1 MEQLYNYLPRELI
14 TFVLVTLFSL
24 LIGLS
29 QRRISLK
36 REGETTLFGT
46 DRTFT
51 FIGILGYLLYILDP
65 TDMRL
70 FMGGGAVLG
79 LLLGLNYYVKQSQ
92 FHVFGVTTI
101 IIALI
106 TYCLAPIVS
115 TQPSWFYVMVIVTV
129 LLLTEL
135 KHTFTEFAQRMKN
148 DEMITLAKFLAIS
161 GIILPML
168 PHKNLIP
175 DINLTPYSI
184 WLATV
189 VVSGIS
195 YLSYL
200 LKRYVFHESGVL
212 VSGIIGGLYS
222 STATISVLA
231 RKSRKASEQEA
242 NEYVAAML
250 LAVSM
255 MLGVLAMPA
264 SAAAQQPESTAVVS
278 EELSDAAALS
288 AAEDENDIVNIR
300 IRATGNLVYGSDYKL
315 EVETRPENTQYIA
328 VVLGTSGEAYGYVT
342 LMISEKL
349 RTLLKLIPLPKKM
362 SQTPDQA
369 EEFNVYSYLKQLI
382 DGNDVG
388 VLLRV
393 ADEVVSVMDTVSF
406 FVPASYLTTVKNVSN
421 GMKLTLS
428 LIRKYLPE
436 GALSRIY
443 LDEQPKDSGKYV
455 AGAIALESSDINAA
469 GFAMFK
475 IKPKTENVSLSWAAD
490 APSSLTVSQLQSTD
504 LTAKVISDGQVAEN
518 GKVSYTYKKKSF
530 LCFSSKI
537 NGVPTEPGTYT
548 QTAKAGGNYS
558 CGSISRTITV
568 TADPQPAAAPAAE
581 QPAA

>member
-1 MEQLYNYLPRELI
+1 MDMEQLYSYVPRELV

-106 TYCLAPIVS
+106 TYCMAPIVA
-115 TQPSWFYVMVIVTV
+115 TQPSWFYVMVVVTV

-200 LKRYVFHESGVL
+200 LKRYVFHESGTL

-242 NEYVAAML
+242 TDYVAAML

-255 MLGVLAMPA
+255 MFLRFMILILIFSREIFLSIYPYLLTM
-264 SAAAQQPESTAVVS
+264 AVVAAIVAWFIHS
-278 EELSDAAALS
+278 NDQPVEEEEDDSSNPLEFKVALIFAVLFVIFTFLTHYTLVYAGTGGLNLLSFVSGFSDITPFILNLLQNTGSVAALIITACS
-288 AAEDENDIVNIR
+288 MQAIISNIMVNMFYALFFAGKGSKLRPWILGGFGVV
-300 IRATGNLVYGSDYKL
+300 IACNLVL
-315 EVETRPENTQYIA
+315 LLFFYI
-328 VVLGTSGEAYGYVT
+328 
-342 LMISEKL
+342 
-349 RTLLKLIPLPKKM
+349 
-362 SQTPDQA
+362 
-369 EEFNVYSYLKQLI
+369 
-382 DGNDVG
+382 
-388 VLLRV
+388 
-393 ADEVVSVMDTVSF
+393 
-406 FVPASYLTTVKNVSN
+406 
-421 GMKLTLS
+421 
-428 LIRKYLPE
+428 
-436 GALSRIY
+436 
-443 LDEQPKDSGKYV
+443 
-455 AGAIALESSDINAA
+455 
-469 GFAMFK
+469 
-475 IKPKTENVSLSWAAD
+475 
-490 APSSLTVSQLQSTD
+490 
-504 LTAKVISDGQVAEN
+504 
-518 GKVSYTYKKKSF
+518 
-530 LCFSSKI
+530 
-537 NGVPTEPGTYT
+537 
-548 QTAKAGGNYS
+548 
-558 CGSISRTITV
+558 
-568 TADPQPAAAPAAE
+568 
-581 QPAA
+581 

>member
-1 MEQLYNYLPRELI
+1 MDMEQLYSYVPRELV

-106 TYCLAPIVS
+106 TYCMAPIVA
-115 TQPSWFYVMVIVTV
+115 TQPSWFYVMVVVTV

-200 LKRYVFHESGVL
+200 LKRYVFHESGTL

-242 NEYVAAML
+242 TDYVAAML

-255 MLGVLAMPA
+255 MFLRFMILILIFSREIFLSIYPYLLTM
-264 SAAAQQPESTAVVS
+264 AVVAAIVAWFIHS
-278 EELSDAAALS
+278 RQKRSGTTSLLKQEEDDSSNPLEFKVALIFAVLFVIFTFLTHYTLVYAGTGGLNLLSFVSGFSDITPFILNLLQNTGSVAALIITACS
-288 AAEDENDIVNIR
+288 MQAIISNIMVNMFYALFFAGKGSKLRPWILGGFGVV
-300 IRATGNLVYGSDYKL
+300 IACNLVL
-315 EVETRPENTQYIA
+315 LLFFYI
-328 VVLGTSGEAYGYVT
+328 
-342 LMISEKL
+342 
-349 RTLLKLIPLPKKM
+349 
-362 SQTPDQA
+362 
-369 EEFNVYSYLKQLI
+369 
-382 DGNDVG
+382 
-388 VLLRV
+388 
-393 ADEVVSVMDTVSF
+393 
-406 FVPASYLTTVKNVSN
+406 
-421 GMKLTLS
+421 
-428 LIRKYLPE
+428 
-436 GALSRIY
+436 
-443 LDEQPKDSGKYV
+443 
-455 AGAIALESSDINAA
+455 
-469 GFAMFK
+469 
-475 IKPKTENVSLSWAAD
+475 
-490 APSSLTVSQLQSTD
+490 
-504 LTAKVISDGQVAEN
+504 
-518 GKVSYTYKKKSF
+518 
-530 LCFSSKI
+530 
-537 NGVPTEPGTYT
+537 
-548 QTAKAGGNYS
+548 
-558 CGSISRTITV
+558 
-568 TADPQPAAAPAAE
+568 
-581 QPAA
+581 

>member
-1 MEQLYNYLPRELI
+1 MDMEQLYSYVPRELV

-106 TYCLAPIVS
+106 TYCMAPIVA
-115 TQPSWFYVMVIVTV
+115 TQPSWFYVMVVVTV

-200 LKRYVFHESGVL
+200 LKRYVFHESGTL

-242 NEYVAAML
+242 TDYVAAML

-255 MLGVLAMPA
+255 MFLRFMILILIFSREIFLSAIVAWFIHSRQKRPEDQSAETEEDDSSNPLEFKVALIFAVLFVIFTFLTHYTLVYAGTGGLNLL
-264 SAAAQQPESTAVVS
+264 SFVS
-278 EELSDAAALS
+278 GFSDITPFILNLLQNTGSVAALIITACS
-288 AAEDENDIVNIR
+288 MQAIISNIMVNMFYALFFAGKGSKLRPWILGGFGVVIVC
-300 IRATGNLVYGSDYKL
+300 NLVL
-315 EVETRPENTQYIA
+315 LLFFYI
-328 VVLGTSGEAYGYVT
+328 
-342 LMISEKL
+342 
-349 RTLLKLIPLPKKM
+349 
-362 SQTPDQA
+362 
-369 EEFNVYSYLKQLI
+369 
-382 DGNDVG
+382 
-388 VLLRV
+388 
-393 ADEVVSVMDTVSF
+393 
-406 FVPASYLTTVKNVSN
+406 
-421 GMKLTLS
+421 
-428 LIRKYLPE
+428 
-436 GALSRIY
+436 
-443 LDEQPKDSGKYV
+443 
-455 AGAIALESSDINAA
+455 
-469 GFAMFK
+469 
-475 IKPKTENVSLSWAAD
+475 
-490 APSSLTVSQLQSTD
+490 
-504 LTAKVISDGQVAEN
+504 
-518 GKVSYTYKKKSF
+518 
-530 LCFSSKI
+530 
-537 NGVPTEPGTYT
+537 
-548 QTAKAGGNYS
+548 
-558 CGSISRTITV
+558 
-568 TADPQPAAAPAAE
+568 
-581 QPAA
+581 